1 MWLKLKSKQV
11 ITNQVWQWTHHLLCH
26 FVCIVFL
33 DVVVKLNCFVL
44 LVLMFPSL
52 GVDDSQPQLYHVM
65 IQVLGLV
72 LIGQFNL
79 DAGVLQ
85 EEVMLQQHLH
95 RVSDKVTADIQLS
108 LSHTHVH
115 THAHAHAHTHTHT
128 HTVLLYHQSHTYKL
142 FHNIKFYL
150 M

>member
-1 MWLKLKSKQV
+1 
-11 ITNQVWQWTHHLLCH
+11 
-26 FVCIVFL
+26 
-33 DVVVKLNCFVL
+33 
-44 LVLMFPSL
+44 MFPSL

-65 IQVLGLV
+65 IQVFGLV

-115 THAHAHAHTHTHT
+115 THAHAHAHAHTHACTRTHTHT
-128 HTVLLYHQSHTYKL
+128 HTHSVTLSSVSHLQTFSQQHKILSDVTEEY
-142 FHNIKFYL
+142 
-150 M
+150 